1 MLRNTT
7 KANLPVSDENC
18 RTEKK
23 NIYNKR
29 IEKEIKNLKESKF
42 ANSDNIY
49 ITITEKDE
57 NDKEEKEENEGSEN
71 AYQSKYLHLV
81 EAFDD
86 KYFIDKTFFVT
97 NFIENIKLLKKSN
110 IELCNKNKETEL
122 DRNSNNNFS
131 SEELYKFN
139 NYKNSICPF
148 YGLYETLNF
157 EHIFSSYSLF
167 LDEICYFLKIFDIF
181 KSEFIKEHD
190 TFNDSNE
197 QENYDKYNI
206 AGQEEKGKLNFY
218 ANIFFEII
226 YKDITTHLQ
235 QIQKELI
242 NKIFDNDEYII
253 EKFYNN
259 FYNFFMKYYSIKESI
274 VYDFYIFNDYP
285 FSEVYVNLNNIPFC
299 FLKKKNVIKLTGDK
313 YNKRNILSTLIN
325 SKDWIPKITIL
336 NLFEK
341 SQDFAHKLFFY
352 YQYKIFIFYYY
363 LNKHK
368 IFSKFFENNYII
380 DIETSH
386 LVYSYIKKVNKKLIT
401 HEKKVKKNYS
411 NMLYKINNC
420 DCINE
425 NVFFY
430 KFFYNYKKL
439 KLDKDN
445 INVDSLG
452 CEGSSVKVERKKRK
466 KIYQYY
472 IYLFFIF
479 FIFLIPQFIK
489 NIYIL
494 FQTNEIDNYLN
505 DAKFGYINFDQGE
518 KDNFNNYPFFYIY
531 VNVLKKV
538 SHYDLRDEQINKD
551 NKFEVTNGV
560 QAEHKIDKDNK
571 IEATNGIQAEHK
583 IDKDKKIEATN
594 DDVKI
599 KKLKDNSGKR
609 KKIDTNSISFKYA
622 LFLMLIIISE
632 FCIFSLGIIY
642 NLHLLR
648 KKFEHNN
655 FVINV
660 CSSVLIL
667 YNPVFLCSKINYI
680 NSISIGL
687 LFWCINFI
695 ILKKI
700 FLSILIYFIS
710 IYINIQN
717 IIFFIPFLFI
727 YVYINSRYVIKKG
740 NQIKS
745 QVINIYK
752 ALKYTII
759 YICSFILLTYIFLYL
774 LSEQKVG
781 GLAHLNKCY
790 NYFNNTYFEQIEN
803 VFINLTKFSGLS
815 ITSDFDKNSKI
826 YKNNIRQYDHNWNE
840 YFIYIIKSIPI
851 ILTLFFN
858 YIFAISTL
866 IKFYVSLVISC
877 ITLFLIDMNYEDK
890 YYLLKFIITL
900 LLLYINVLNNSS
912 ILLNILFTSYIILTN
927 EKIDGYI
934 FVLTIIYFIFHT
946 YLMYP
951 SNDFNRNIYYQVKIG
966 TELIKQAF
974 SYIQI
979 NLTYFYQ
986 TCIKRFFL
994 SLFIF
999 IPGTSSS
1006 IISPE
1011 TERNVNNMNQK
1022 MEIQKKIIICLYS
1035 HLSWNYLSIP
1045 LSFFFF
1051 FLFFLVGLLKLY
1063 YPRICIKSAE
1073 LVLKHCTHIS
1083 LLIILMLLYKKRYE
1097 LKKYDFLSIPD
1108 SPDKRTFP
1116 VTRSKKL

>member
-7 KANLPVSDENC
+7 KANLLVSDENS
-18 RTEKK
+18 RTEKN
-23 NIYNKR
+23 NISNKR

-57 NDKEEKEENEGSEN
+57 NEQDENEQDENEKDEN
-71 AYQSKYLHLV
+71 AQQSKYLHLV
-81 EAFDD
+81 EAFDE
-86 KYFIDKTFFVT
+86 KYFIGKTFFIT
-97 NFIENIKLLKKSN
+97 NFVENIKLLKKSN

-122 DRNSNNNFS
+122 NRNSNNYFNG
-131 SEELYKFN
+131 EEVYKFN
-139 NYKNSICPF
+139 SYKNSICPF
-148 YGLYETLNF
+148 YGLYETLNL
-157 EHIFSSYSLF
+157 EDIFSSYSLF

-190 TFNDSNE
+190 RFNDSNGK
-197 QENYDKYNI
+197 ENYDKYNI
-206 AGQEEKGKLNFY
+206 AGQEEKAKLNFY

-242 NKIFDNDEYII
+242 NKIFDNEEYIM
-253 EKFYNN
+253 ENFYNN
-259 FYNFFMKYYSIKESI
+259 FYNFFMKYYNIKESI
-274 VYDFYIFNDYP
+274 VYDFCIFNDYP

-341 SQDFAHKLFFY
+341 SQDFTHRLFFY
-352 YQYKIFIFYYY
+352 YQYKIFILYYY

-368 IFSKFFENNYII
+368 IFSRFFDHNYVI

-386 LVYSYIKKVNKKLIT
+386 LVYSYVKKVNKKLIT
-401 HEKKVKKNYS
+401 HEKKTKKNYS

-445 INVDSLG
+445 IIVDSLG
-452 CEGSSVKVERKKRK
+452 YETSGVKVERKKRK
-466 KIYQYY
+466 KIYKYY

-494 FQTNEIDNYLN
+494 FQTSEIDNYLN
-505 DAKFGYINFDQGE
+505 DAKFGYINFDQGG
-518 KDNFNNYPFFYIY
+518 KGNFNNYPLFYIY
-531 VNVLKKV
+531 INALKRI
-538 SHYDLRDEQINKD
+538 SHYDIQDRHKINDDE
-551 NKFEVTNGV
+551 KFEVTNDLQGDTIETEK
-560 QAEHKIDKDNK
+560 AEKND
-571 IEATNGIQAEHK
+571 
-583 IDKDKKIEATN
+583 N
-594 DDVKI
+594 DDIKI
-599 KKLKDNSGKR
+599 KKLNDDSGKEE
-609 KKIDTNSISFKYA
+609 KIDINSMSFKYT

-632 FCIFSLGIIY
+632 FCIFSLGVIY

-655 FVINV
+655 FVTNV

-667 YNPVFLCSKINYI
+667 YNPVLLCSNINYI

-687 LFWCINFI
+687 LFWAINFI

-717 IIFFIPFLFI
+717 IIFFIPFMFI
-727 YVYINSRYVIKKG
+727 YVYINSRYIIKKG

-759 YICSFILLTYIFLYL
+759 YICSFILLTYFFLYL

-781 GLAHLNKCY
+781 GLTHLNKCFH
-790 NYFNNTYFEQIEN
+790 YFNNTYFEQIEN
-803 VFINLTKFSGLS
+803 VFISLTEYTGLS
-815 ITSDFDKNSKI
+815 ITSEFDKKSRI
-826 YKNNIRQYDHNWNE
+826 YKNNTRHYDINWNE
-840 YFIYIIKSIPI
+840 YFIYIMKSVPI
-851 ILTLFFN
+851 ILNLFFN

-890 YYLLKFIITL
+890 YYLLKFVITL

-934 FVLTIIYFIFHT
+934 FLLTITYFILHT
-946 YLMYP
+946 YLMCP
-951 SNDFNRNIYYQVKIG
+951 SNDFNRNIYYQAKIG
-966 TELIKQAF
+966 AELIKQAF

-979 NLTYFYQ
+979 NLIYFYQ

-999 IPGTSSS
+999 IPGASSS

-1011 TERNVNNMNQK
+1011 TERDANNINQK

-1051 FLFFLVGLLKLY
+1051 LLFFLIGLLKLY
-1063 YPRICIKSAE
+1063 YPRISIKSAE
-1073 LVLKHCTHIS
+1073 FVLKLCTHIS
-1083 LLIILMLLYKKRYE
+1083 LLIILMLLYKKRDE

-1108 SPDKRTFP
+1108 SPDKRAFP
-1116 VTRSKKL
+1116 VSRSKKL